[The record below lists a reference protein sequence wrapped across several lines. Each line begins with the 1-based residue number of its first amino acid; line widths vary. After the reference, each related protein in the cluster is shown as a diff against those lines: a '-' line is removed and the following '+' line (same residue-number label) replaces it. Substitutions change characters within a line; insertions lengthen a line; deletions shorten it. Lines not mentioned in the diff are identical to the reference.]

1 MSLFSEL
8 KRRNVFRVGIAYLI
22 GGWLV
27 IQVADIVLENIGAPA
42 WVMQVILLLLVLGF
56 IGAVFF
62 SWAFE
67 VTPEGLKLESEVDR
81 SQSITG
87 MTGRKL
93 DRSITVMLVVAL
105 GYFIWESRFAE
116 RGAEPPTVTE
126 EVVAAEASEAVETV
140 ATDKSIAVL
149 PFDNRSSR
157 GEDEYFTEGIHDDL
171 LTNISKIGSMRVI
184 SRTSVMEYKDTTKNL
199 QDIARELG
207 VANIL
212 EGGVQRSG
220 NQVRINVQLIDAATD
235 DHLWAEIYDRELT
248 AENLFTIQSEIS
260 IAIAEALHATLSPED
275 QEKVEVVHTQN
286 LEAYESYLQGR
297 KLWTERAAESNA
309 ESVKHFQ
316 HAIDLDPAFALAY
329 VGLSDAYRFKVYL
342 EGALPDDVYP
352 LAERAARTALQ
363 LNPDL
368 GEAYAS
374 RGSLKRETGN
384 YDGAI
389 ADYQRAI
396 ELSPSHLDAYN
407 WYALTLVL
415 KGRMQEAIELV
426 HEGLKIDPLSPV
438 LRNNLAFWQMRL
450 GRFEEAQATIKRNIE
465 LRPDG
470 RMPYQASGMYQ
481 YTVEG
486 RIDKALKS
494 WSQAIR
500 NDPDN
505 VQTMVFVGGRYL
517 DLGDPD
523 TAERWLDKALVLQ
536 PDNIVQHI
544 GRMEVA
550 LLKDDTAGAL
560 QSAQLLYEQSLK
572 QMLFPGYAIE
582 VLRDAD
588 IAAGKPESALQRY
601 AALYPEIVE
610 RDVPEIQAANA
621 YVAAEI
627 AYLQIEMGDEDRGEQ
642 ILQAA
647 IPVIESVPLMGPGG
661 SCWGNA
667 RTFSL
672 LGREEEALAELRRGV
687 DAGCSYN
694 WHYTYNI
701 DPILAP
707 LRDEPAFVA
716 MRSSIVADMAEQL
729 ARVRELEASGE
740 ILLP

>member
-1 MSLFSEL
+1 
-8 KRRNVFRVGIAYLI
+8 
-22 GGWLV
+22 
-27 IQVADIVLENIGAPA
+27 
-42 WVMQVILLLLVLGF
+42 
-56 IGAVFF
+56 
-62 SWAFE
+62 
-67 VTPEGLKLESEVDR
+67 
-81 SQSITG
+81 
-87 MTGRKL
+87 
-93 DRSITVMLVVAL
+93 
-105 GYFIWESRFAE
+105 
-116 RGAEPPTVTE
+116 
-126 EVVAAEASEAVETV
+126 
-140 ATDKSIAVL
+140 
-149 PFDNRSSR
+149 
-157 GEDEYFTEGIHDDL
+157 
-171 LTNISKIGSMRVI
+171 
-184 SRTSVMEYKDTTKNL
+184 
-199 QDIARELG
+199 
-207 VANIL
+207 
-212 EGGVQRSG
+212 
-220 NQVRINVQLIDAATD
+220 
-235 DHLWAEIYDRELT
+235 
-248 AENLFTIQSEIS
+248 
-260 IAIAEALHATLSPED
+260 
-275 QEKVEVVHTQN
+275 
-286 LEAYESYLQGR
+286 
-297 KLWTERAAESNA
+297 
-309 ESVKHFQ
+309 
-316 HAIDLDPAFALAY
+316 
-329 VGLSDAYRFKVYL
+329 
-342 EGALPDDVYP
+342 
-352 LAERAARTALQ
+352 
-363 LNPDL
+363 
-368 GEAYAS
+368 
-374 RGSLKRETGN
+374 
-384 YDGAI
+384 
-389 ADYQRAI
+389 
-396 ELSPSHLDAYN
+396 
-407 WYALTLVL
+407 
-415 KGRMQEAIELV
+415 MQEAIELV

-536 PDNIVQHI
+536 PDNIVQHV

-701 DPILAP
+701 DPIFAP
-707 LRDEPAFVA
+707 LRDEPEFVA